1 MPKKIGREEKK
12 IIDKILKIIRGNRTF
27 FISSHMRPDGDSIGA
42 QLALS
47 SFLKRLGKDVY
58 IANRDP
64 VPAVYRFLPDSSD
77 IHVVEKVERNF
88 DVAFILDCGDLQRI
102 GDIIDLK
109 NRVKTIIN
117 MDHHLG
123 CELFGDYNY
132 VQPQASSVAEELYDL
147 FKQSHREITKEEVLA
162 LYVGILTDTGRFQEA
177 NTTPRCHEI
186 VAELI
191 KEGISPQ
198 VVSQRIYE
206 SRSGPGLRL
215 LSSTLGTLE
224 ITAGGKIA
232 HLTITQEMYKETGA
246 GEEETEGFVNFA
258 RDVKGVEA
266 GVLFRETN
274 VGDQFRVSFRSKGR
288 IDVSKIARLFGGGGH
303 RNAAGC
309 TMRGTVEEVKRRILK
324 AVSQEV
330 NNTGT
335 AKERHSK
342 RC

>member
-1 MPKKIGREEKK
+1 MQKSLRKERKK
-12 IIDKILKIIRGNRTF
+12 IINKILKIIRENRTF

-42 QLALS
+42 QLALGS
-47 SFLKRLGKDVY
+47 LLQRLGKDVY

-64 VPAVYRFLPDSSD
+64 VPAVYQFLPHSSD
-77 IHVVEKVERNF
+77 IHVAEKVERNF
-88 DVAFILDCGDLQRI
+88 DVAFILDCSDLQRI
-102 GDIIDLK
+102 GNIIDLK
-109 NRVKTIIN
+109 NRVRTVIN
-117 MDHHLG
+117 MDHHPD

-147 FKQSHREITKEEVLA
+147 FKQSHWEIIEEEVLA
-162 LYVGILTDTGRFQEA
+162 LYVGMLTDTGRFQEA

-191 KEGISPQ
+191 KKGISPQ
-198 VVSQRIYE
+198 VVSQKVYE

-215 LSSTLGTLE
+215 LSLTLGTLE

-232 HLTITQEMYKETGA
+232 HLSITQEMYKKTGA
-246 GEEETEGFVNFA
+246 REEDTEGFVNFA
-258 RDVKGVEA
+258 RDVEGVEA
-266 GVLFRETN
+266 GILFRETD

-309 TMRGTVEEVKRRILK
+309 TIQGTMEEVKRRMLN

-330 NNTGT
+330 DNTGT
-335 AKERHSK
+335 TKERHSQ